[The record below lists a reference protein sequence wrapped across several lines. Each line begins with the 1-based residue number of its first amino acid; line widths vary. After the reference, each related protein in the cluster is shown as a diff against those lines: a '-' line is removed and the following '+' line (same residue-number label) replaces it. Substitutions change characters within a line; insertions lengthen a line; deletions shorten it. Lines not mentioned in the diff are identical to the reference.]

1 MGTRGLCRLLLFY
14 LRFPRERNFV
24 AHCLAKWVFENFVF
38 SLVNYQEIRA
48 FVMLFVCKYML
59 FLPDGKAVMSKEVM
73 EAIDDKNHSVTF
85 KVIGGILMELYKSFK
100 FVVQAT
106 PKGEGS
112 LVRWTLEYEK
122 LNVDDPESNTML
134 EFAIGVTK
142 DIDTHL
148 TQCVCVK

>member
-1 MGTRGLCRLLLFY
+1 MKRVVFIS
-14 LRFPRERNFV
+14 
-24 AHCLAKWVFENFVF
+24 CLSCFD
-38 SLVNYQEIRA
+38 
-48 FVMLFVCKYML
+48 VCTIDL
-59 FLPDGKAVMSKEVM
+59 FLFESVADGKAVMSKEVM

-142 DIDTHL
+142 DIDAHL
-148 TQCVCVK
+148 THE

>member
-1 MGTRGLCRLLLFY
+1 MSLFGKVEAEIEIKASAY
-14 LRFPRERNFV
+14 KFFEANSKRVADLPKHAPNFIQSV
-24 AHCLAKWVFENFVF
+24 D
-38 SLVNYQEIRA
+38 LVQGEWGQEGC
-48 FVMLFVCKYML
+48 VVCWY
-59 FLPDGKAVMSKEVM
+59 FIFDGKAVMSKEVM

-134 EFAIGVTK
+134 EFAIGLTK
-142 DIDTHL
+142 DIDAHL
-148 TQCVCVK
+148 THE